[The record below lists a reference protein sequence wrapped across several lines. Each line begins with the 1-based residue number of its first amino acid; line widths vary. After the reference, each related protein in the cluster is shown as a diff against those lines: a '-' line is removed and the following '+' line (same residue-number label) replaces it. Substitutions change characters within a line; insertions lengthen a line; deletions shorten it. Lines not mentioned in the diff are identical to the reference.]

1 MVENILN
8 WMVYGLFKIKKCVA
22 QFLRVLVMQKS
33 SFMFLEN
40 ENYSSQIYF
49 FFSKIWLN
57 EKKRI
62 VVNFSP
68 IVL

>member
-8 WMVYGLFKIKKCVA
+8 LMVYGLFKIKKCVV

>member
-8 WMVYGLFKIKKCVA
+8 WMVYGLFKIKKCVV

>member
-8 WMVYGLFKIKKCVA
+8 WMVHGLFKIKKCVA

-40 ENYSSQIYF
+40 ENYSLKSTF
-49 FFSKIWLN
+49 FFSRIWLN
-57 EKKRI
+57 EKKKF
-62 VVNFSP
+62 VVNSSP